1 MMRVVD
7 SVDILPP
14 VHYRLDF
21 SRVHMRYIG
30 VCLSLPSGAPDSGD
44 AGWRLSLPAWIPGS
58 YLIRDFAKNLVGM
71 HARTVTG
78 ESVAITPLDQ
88 QTWQLPPCE
97 EAIEVRYDVYCADF
111 SVRTAHVDPDH
122 AFFNGSSV
130 FLQVHGLEHRPHAVR
145 LEAALAPAHWR
156 VATTLP
162 EVAVDDRGF
171 GDYRADDYE
180 ALIDF
185 PVEMGVFEVV
195 RWASAGVPHR
205 MVFNNPHPKTDF
217 ARIAHDVSRICSTEI
232 DFFGEAP
239 FSQYLFLVELDRQGF
254 GGLEHRD
261 STALIFPRDDLPL
274 IGETGVTPTYQRFLS
289 LCAHEY
295 FHSWNVKRIR
305 PDAFTQLPLARPA
318 HTRLLW
324 LFEGFTSYFDD
335 WMVRRAG
342 LISEAAYLDAL
353 TQTINRAVRGKG
365 WSRQT
370 LEESSFYAWTRFY
383 QQDENAV
390 NAIVSYYTRGALV
403 AMMLDLQLR
412 LRGGSLAAV
421 MREVWREF
429 GAKPLPEGEVVE
441 RFIERISALSLS
453 DFFERALRGTE
464 PLDFA
469 ALLARFGVNAEP
481 VAESALSSVDAG
493 AVVGGDDPRVA
504 KVQLVFEDRPA
515 AMAGLVSGDE
525 IIAVDGLATSGAD
538 WGNRIRR
545 YRAGDE
551 VQLTGFRRGRL
562 HHWMLVLTEPV
573 LNQWR
578 LRLASEVTA
587 VEPGALVR
595 RSDWLAP
602 LPSAES

>member
-1 MMRVVD
+1 MAEAVAN
-7 SVDILPP
+7 LPP

-21 SRVHMRYIG
+21 SRAHMRYIG
-30 VCLSLPSGAPDSGD
+30 VCLSLPSGTTASGT
-44 AGWRLSLPAWIPGS
+44 AGWQLSLPAWIPGS

-71 HARTVTG
+71 NARTVAG

-88 QTWQLPPCE
+88 QTWQLPRCDQ
-97 EAIEVRYDVYCADF
+97 AIEVRYDVYCADF
-111 SVRTAHVDPDH
+111 SVRAAHVDPDH

-130 FLQVHGLEHRPHAVR
+130 FLRVHGLEHQSHSVR
-145 LEAALAPAHWR
+145 FEGASAPAHWR

-162 EVAVDDRGF
+162 EVMIDDRGF
-171 GDYRADDYE
+171 GDYRVDDYE

-195 RWASAGVPHR
+195 RWSSAGVPHR
-205 MVFNNPHPKTDF
+205 MVFNHPHPKTDL

-239 FSQYLFLVELDRQGF
+239 FSQYLFLVALDQQGF

-274 IGETGVTPTYQRFLS
+274 IGETEVTPAYQRFLS

-353 TQTINRAVRGKG
+353 AQTINRAVRGKG

-403 AMMLDLQLR
+403 ALMLDLQLR

-421 MREVWREF
+421 MREIWREF
-429 GAKPLPEGEVVE
+429 GTKPLPEGEVVE
-441 RFIERISALSLS
+441 RFIERIGELSLS
-453 DFFERALRGTE
+453 DFFEEALRGTG

-469 ALLARFGVNAEP
+469 SLLIKFGVQVEPLAEP
-481 VAESALSSVDAG
+481 TLSSVDVG
-493 AVVGGDDPRVA
+493 AIIGGDDPRVA

-515 AMAGLVSGDE
+515 AQAGLVSGDE

-551 VQLTGFRRGRL
+551 VHLKGFRQGRL
-562 HHWMLVLTEPV
+562 RHWMLVLSEPV

-578 LRLASEVTA
+578 LRFVSEAAV
-587 VEPGALVR
+587 VEPEALTR
-595 RSDWLAP
+595 RCDWLAAS
-602 LPSAES
+602 PSADL

>member
-1 MMRVVD
+1 VAEAVAN
-7 SVDILPP
+7 LPP

-21 SRVHMRYIG
+21 SRAHMRYIG
-30 VCLSLPSGAPDSGD
+30 VCLSLPSGTTASGT
-44 AGWRLSLPAWIPGS
+44 AGWQLSLPAWIPGS

-71 HARTVTG
+71 NARTIAG

-88 QTWQLPPCE
+88 QTWQLPRCDQ
-97 EAIEVRYDVYCADF
+97 AIEVRYDVYCADF
-111 SVRTAHVDPDH
+111 SVRAAHVDPDH

-130 FLQVHGLEHRPHAVR
+130 FLRVHGLERQSHSVR
-145 LEAALAPAHWR
+145 FEGASAPAHWR

-162 EVAVDDRGF
+162 EVMVDDRGF
-171 GDYRADDYE
+171 GDYRVDDYE

-195 RWASAGVPHR
+195 RWSSAGVPHR
-205 MVFNNPHPKTDF
+205 MVFNHPHPKTDL

-239 FSQYLFLVELDRQGF
+239 FSQYLFLVALDQQGF

-274 IGETGVTPTYQRFLS
+274 IGETEVTPAYQRFLS

-305 PDAFTQLPLARPA
+305 PNAFTQLPLARPA

-353 TQTINRAVRGKG
+353 AQTINRAVRGKG

-403 AMMLDLQLR
+403 ALMLDLQLR

-421 MREVWREF
+421 MREIWREF
-429 GAKPLPEGEVVE
+429 GTKPLPEGEVVE
-441 RFIERISALSLS
+441 RFIERIGELSLS
-453 DFFERALRGTE
+453 DFFEEALRGTG

-469 ALLARFGVNAEP
+469 SLLIKFGVQVEPLAEP
-481 VAESALSSVDAG
+481 TLSSVDVG
-493 AVVGGDDPRVA
+493 AIIGGDDPRVA

-515 AMAGLVSGDE
+515 AQAGLVSGDE

-551 VQLTGFRRGRL
+551 VHLTGFRQGRL
-562 HHWMLVLTEPV
+562 RHWMLVLSEPV

-578 LRLASEVTA
+578 LRFVSEAAV
-587 VEPGALVR
+587 VEPEALTR
-595 RSDWLAP
+595 RCDWLATS
-602 LPSAES
+602 PSADS

>member
-1 MMRVVD
+1 VAEAVAD
-7 SVDILPP
+7 LPP

-21 SRVHMRYIG
+21 SRAHMRYIG
-30 VCLSLPSGAPDSGD
+30 VCLSLHSGATASGTI
-44 AGWRLSLPAWIPGS
+44 GWRLSLPAWIPGS

-71 HARTVTG
+71 CARTVTG
-78 ESVAITPLDQ
+78 EPVAITPLDQ
-88 QTWQLPPCE
+88 QTWQLPPCDQ
-97 EAIEVRYDVYCADF
+97 AIEVRYDVCCADF

-130 FLQVHGLEHRPHAVR
+130 FLRVHGLEQQPHSVR
-145 LEAALAPAHWR
+145 LEGAPAHWR

-205 MVFNNPHPKTDF
+205 MVFSHPHPKTDF
-217 ARIAHDVSRICSTEI
+217 ARIAQDVSRICSTEI

-239 FSQYLFLVELDRQGF
+239 FSRYLFLVALDRQGF
-254 GGLEHRD
+254 GGLEHCD

-274 IGETGVTPTYQRFLS
+274 IGETEVTPAYQRFLS

-305 PDAFTQLPLARPA
+305 PEAFTQLPLARPA

-324 LFEGFTSYFDD
+324 FFEGFTSYFDD
-335 WMVRRAG
+335 WMVRRAD
-342 LISEAAYLDAL
+342 LITESAYLEAL
-353 TQTINRAVRGKG
+353 AQTINRAVRGKG

-403 AMMLDLQLR
+403 ALMLDLQLR

-421 MREVWREF
+421 MREIWREF
-429 GAKPLPEGEVVE
+429 GAKPLPEGEAVE
-441 RFIERISALSLS
+441 RFIERISALSLG
-453 DFFERALRGTE
+453 DFFEQALRGTE

-469 ALLARFGVNAEP
+469 PLLARFGVLAEP
-481 VAESALSSVDAG
+481 IAESALSSVDVG
-493 AVVGGDDPRVA
+493 AIVGGDDPRVA
-504 KVQLVFEDRPA
+504 KVQVVFEDRPA
-515 AMAGLVSGDE
+515 AQAGLVSGDE

-545 YRAGDE
+545 YQSGDA
-551 VQLTGFRRGRL
+551 VQLTGFRQGCL
-562 HHWMLVLTEPV
+562 HQWTLVLSEPV

-578 LRLASEVTA
+578 LQLACEVTA
-587 VEPGALVR
+587 GEPDALSR
-595 RSDWLAP
+595 RREWLAA
-602 LPSAES
+602 LPSAHS

>member
-1 MMRVVD
+1 MAEAMVA
-7 SVDILPP
+7 LPP

-21 SRVHMRYIG
+21 SRAHMRYIG
-30 VCLSLPSGAPDSGD
+30 VRLSLPSGECTSDD

-71 HARTVTG
+71 NARTVTG
-78 ESVAITPLDQ
+78 EPVAITPLDQ
-88 QTWQLPPCE
+88 QTWQLPRCDQ
-97 EAIEVRYDVYCADF
+97 AVEVYYDVYCADF

-130 FLQVHGLEHRPHAVR
+130 FLQVHGLEHRPHSVR
-145 LEAALAPAHWR
+145 LEATSAPAHWR

-171 GDYRADDYE
+171 GDYCADDYE

-239 FSQYLFLVELDRQGF
+239 FSQYLFLVALDRQGF

-274 IGETGVTPTYQRFLS
+274 IGETEVTPAYQRFLS

-342 LISEAAYLDAL
+342 LISETAYLDAL
-353 TQTINRAVRGKG
+353 AQTINRAVRGKG

-421 MREVWREF
+421 MREIWREF
-429 GAKPLPEGEVVE
+429 GSKPLPEGEAVE

-469 ALLARFGVNAEP
+469 PLLTRFGVHAEP
-481 VAESALSSVDAG
+481 MAESALSSVDVG
-493 AVVGGDDPRVA
+493 AIVGGDDPRVA
-504 KVQLVFEDRPA
+504 KVQLVFEDRA
-515 AMAGLVSGDE
+515 AALAGLVSGDE

-551 VQLTGFRRGRL
+551 VQLTGFRQGRL
-562 HHWMLVLTEPV
+562 RHWTLVLTEPV

-587 VEPGALVR
+587 VEPEALAR

-602 LPSAES
+602 SPSVES

>member
-1 MMRVVD
+1 MAEAVAN
-7 SVDILPP
+7 LPP

-21 SRVHMRYIG
+21 SRAHMRYIG
-30 VCLSLPSGAPDSGD
+30 VCLSLPSGTTASGT
-44 AGWRLSLPAWIPGS
+44 AGWQLSLPAWIPGS

-71 HARTVTG
+71 NARTIAG

-88 QTWQLPPCE
+88 QTWQLPRCDQ
-97 EAIEVRYDVYCADF
+97 AIEVRYDVYCADF
-111 SVRTAHVDPDH
+111 SVRAAHVDPDH

-130 FLQVHGLEHRPHAVR
+130 FLRVHGLERQSHSVR
-145 LEAALAPAHWR
+145 FEGASAPAHWR

-162 EVAVDDRGF
+162 EVMVDDRGF

-195 RWASAGVPHR
+195 RWSSAGVPHR
-205 MVFNNPHPKTDF
+205 MVFNHPHPKTDF

-239 FSQYLFLVELDRQGF
+239 FSQYLFLVALDQQGF

-274 IGETGVTPTYQRFLS
+274 IGETEVTPAYQRFLS

-335 WMVRRAG
+335 WLVRRAG

-353 TQTINRAVRGKG
+353 AQTINRAVRGKG

-403 AMMLDLQLR
+403 ALMLDLQLR

-421 MREVWREF
+421 MREIWREF
-429 GAKPLPEGEVVE
+429 GTKPLPEGEAVE
-441 RFIERISALSLS
+441 RFIERIGELSLS
-453 DFFERALRGTE
+453 DFFEEALRGTG

-469 ALLARFGVNAEP
+469 SLLIKFGVQVEPLAEP
-481 VAESALSSVDAG
+481 TLSSVDVG
-493 AVVGGDDPRVA
+493 AIIGGDDPRVA

-515 AMAGLVSGDE
+515 AQAGLVSGDE

-551 VQLTGFRRGRL
+551 VHLTGFRQGRL
-562 HHWMLVLTEPV
+562 RHWMLVLSEPV

-578 LRLASEVTA
+578 LRFVSEAAV
-587 VEPGALVR
+587 VEPEALTR
-595 RSDWLAP
+595 RCDWLAAS
-602 LPSAES
+602 PSADS

>member
-1 MMRVVD
+1 MAEAVAN
-7 SVDILPP
+7 LPP

-21 SRVHMRYIG
+21 SRAHMRYIG
-30 VCLSLPSGAPDSGD
+30 VCLSLPSGTTASGA
-44 AGWRLSLPAWIPGS
+44 AGWQLSLPAWIPGS

-71 HARTVTG
+71 NARTVTG
-78 ESVAITPLDQ
+78 ESVAIMPLDQ
-88 QTWQLPPCE
+88 QTWQLPPCDQ
-97 EAIEVRYDVYCADF
+97 AIEVRYDVYCADF

-130 FLQVHGLEHRPHAVR
+130 FLRVHGLEHQSHTVR
-145 LEAALAPAHWR
+145 LEGASVPAHWR

-162 EVAVDDRGF
+162 EVMVDDRGF

-205 MVFNNPHPKTDF
+205 MVFNHPHPKTDF

-239 FSQYLFLVELDRQGF
+239 FSQYLFLVALDQQGF

-274 IGETGVTPTYQRFLS
+274 IGETEVTPAYQRFLS

-342 LISEAAYLDAL
+342 LISEAVYLDAL
-353 TQTINRAVRGKG
+353 AQTINRAVRGKG

-403 AMMLDLQLR
+403 ALMLDLQLR

-421 MREVWREF
+421 MREIWREF
-429 GAKPLPEGEVVE
+429 GTKPLPEGEAVE
-441 RFIERISALSLS
+441 RFIERIGELSLS
-453 DFFERALRGTE
+453 DFFEEALRGTG

-469 ALLARFGVNAEP
+469 SLLIKFGVQVEPLAEP
-481 VAESALSSVDAG
+481 ALSSVDVG
-493 AVVGGDDPRVA
+493 AIIGGDDPRVA

-515 AMAGLVSGDE
+515 AQAGLVSGDE
-525 IIAVDGLATSGAD
+525 IIAVDSLATSGAD
-538 WGNRIRR
+538 WGSRIRR

-551 VQLTGFRRGRL
+551 VHLTGFRQGRL
-562 HHWMLVLTEPV
+562 RHWTLVLSEPV

-578 LRLASEVTA
+578 LRFVSEAAV
-587 VEPGALVR
+587 VEPEALTR
-595 RSDWLAP
+595 RCDWLAAS
-602 LPSAES
+602 PSAES

>member
-1 MMRVVD
+1 MAEPMAT
-7 SVDILPP
+7 LPS
-14 VHYRLDF
+14 VHYLLDF
-21 SRVHMRYIG
+21 SRAHMRYIG
-30 VCLSLPSGAPDSGD
+30 VRLSLPSETHLSDG

-88 QTWQLPPCE
+88 QTWQLPRCDQ
-97 EAIEVRYDVYCADF
+97 AIEVSYDVYCADF

-130 FLQVHGLEHRPHAVR
+130 FLRVHGLEHRPHEVH
-145 LEAALAPAHWR
+145 LEAASAPEHWR

-180 ALIDF
+180 ALIDY
-185 PVEMGVFEVV
+185 PVEMGVFEIV
-195 RWASAGVPHR
+195 RWSSAGVPHR
-205 MVFNNPHPKTDF
+205 IVFNNPHPKTDF

-239 FSQYLFLVELDRQGF
+239 FSQYLFLVALDRQGF

-274 IGETGVTPTYQRFLS
+274 IGETEVTPAYQRFLS

-403 AMMLDLQLR
+403 ALVLDLQLR

-421 MREVWREF
+421 MREIWREF
-429 GAKPLPEGEVVE
+429 GAKPLPEGEAVE
-441 RFIERISALSLS
+441 RFIEEIGALSLTG
-453 DFFERALRGTE
+453 FFEQALRGTAA
-464 PLDFA
+464 LDFA
-469 ALLARFGVNAEP
+469 PLLAQFGVHAEP
-481 VAESALSSVDAG
+481 MAESALSSVDVG
-493 AVVGGDDPRVA
+493 AIVGGDDPRVA
-504 KVQLVFEDRPA
+504 KVQLVFEDRSA
-515 AMAGLVSGDE
+515 AHAGLVSGDE

-545 YRAGDE
+545 YRAGDA
-551 VQLTGFRRGRL
+551 VQLTGFRQGRL
-562 HHWMLVLTEPV
+562 HHWTLVLSEPV

-578 LRLASEVTA
+578 LRLASEVT
-587 VEPGALVR
+587 VTEPESLVR

-602 LPSAES
+602 SPLAES

>member
-1 MMRVVD
+1 MAEAMVA
-7 SVDILPP
+7 LPP

-21 SRVHMRYIG
+21 SRAHMRYIG
-30 VCLSLPSGAPDSGD
+30 VRLSLPSGECTSDD

-71 HARTVTG
+71 NARTVTG
-78 ESVAITPLDQ
+78 ELVAITPLDQ
-88 QTWQLPPCE
+88 QTWQLPRCDQ
-97 EAIEVRYDVYCADF
+97 AVEVYYDVYCADF

-130 FLQVHGLEHRPHAVR
+130 FLQVHGLEHRPHSVR
-145 LEAALAPAHWR
+145 LEATSAPAHWR

-171 GDYRADDYE
+171 GDYCADDYE

-239 FSQYLFLVELDRQGF
+239 FSQYLFLVALDRQGF

-274 IGETGVTPTYQRFLS
+274 IGETEVTPAYQRFLS

-342 LISEAAYLDAL
+342 LISETAYLDAL
-353 TQTINRAVRGKG
+353 AQTINRAVRGKG

-421 MREVWREF
+421 MREIWREF
-429 GAKPLPEGEVVE
+429 GSKPLPEGEAVE

-469 ALLARFGVNAEP
+469 PLLTRFGVHAEP
-481 VAESALSSVDAG
+481 MAESALSSVDVG
-493 AVVGGDDPRVA
+493 AIVGGDDPRVA
-504 KVQLVFEDRPA
+504 KVQLVFEDRA
-515 AMAGLVSGDE
+515 AALAGLVSGDE

-551 VQLTGFRRGRL
+551 VQLTGFRQGRL
-562 HHWMLVLTEPV
+562 RHWTLVLTEPV

-587 VEPGALVR
+587 VEPEALAR

-602 LPSAES
+602 SPSVES